1 MSDTLRRVASI
12 AAALLSAGSAAAVA
26 TEAVTLR
33 SLPRLPAPLTDA
45 DYRAV
50 DPALADLGQLLFF
63 DPLLSGN
70 RNIACAT
77 CHHPSLASADG
88 LSLGIGEGGVGLGLH
103 RRIGADG
110 VKHRVPRHAPALFNL
125 GAHQFTVL
133 FNDGRVALDP
143 SEPSGFDTPAEEFL
157 PAGLDSVLAAQALF
171 PLLADVEMAGS
182 ADENEVAGARH
193 RRVDYGW
200 REITARLNATDGY
213 RTALEAA
220 YPGAMRWRPE
230 HLGNALAAFMEDE
243 WRSDRSP
250 FDDWLAGNDAALDAQ
265 QLAGLALFYGEADC
279 ARCHAGA
286 LQTDHDFHALALPP
300 LGPGRTRAFDP
311 IARDVGRLA
320 RSDDTADAYRFR
332 TPSLRNVALTAPY
345 GHNGSY
351 ATLDGIVRHHLNPLA
366 SLETWQAHGLP
377 LVRDAAL
384 DAADMQIWQDARE
397 MARYRRHVD
406 VSPIQLDDDEVAA
419 VIAFL
424 HALTDRAA
432 IDGRRGAPEQ
442 VPSGLP
448 LDTVE
453 P

>member
-103 RRIGADG
+103 RRIGAEG

-171 PLLADVEMAGS
+171 PLLADSRWPAQRTRTRSPARDIGALTTV
-182 ADENEVAGARH
+182 GAR
-193 RRVDYGW
+193 
-200 REITARLNATDGY
+200 
-213 RTALEAA
+213 
-220 YPGAMRWRPE
+220 
-230 HLGNALAAFMEDE
+230 
-243 WRSDRSP
+243 SP
-250 FDDWLAGNDAALDAQ
+250 
-265 QLAGLALFYGEADC
+265 
-279 ARCHAGA
+279 
-286 LQTDHDFHALALPP
+286 
-300 LGPGRTRAFDP
+300 RA
-311 IARDVGRLA
+311 
-320 RSDDTADAYRFR
+320 
-332 TPSLRNVALTAPY
+332 
-345 GHNGSY
+345 
-351 ATLDGIVRHHLNPLA
+351 
-366 SLETWQAHGLP
+366 
-377 LVRDAAL
+377 
-384 DAADMQIWQDARE
+384 
-397 MARYRRHVD
+397 
-406 VSPIQLDDDEVAA
+406 
-419 VIAFL
+419 
-424 HALTDRAA
+424 
-432 IDGRRGAPEQ
+432 
-442 VPSGLP
+442 
-448 LDTVE
+448 
-453 P
+453 